1 MPRGDRTGPMG
12 AGPLTGRGYGYCSGY
27 AQPGYMHPGPG
38 MGYGGGMGW
47 GRGGGRG
54 FGWGRGLGWGR
65 AHRFWGPDY
74 GPGPWDVA
82 WGGAVAA
89 PTAEQEVADLK
100 AQAGMLQEQLD
111 LIQARMGELS
121 GKTDEA

>member
-12 AGPLTGRGYGYCSGY
+12 YGPRTGRGYGYCSGY
-27 AQPGYMHPGPG
+27 DQPGYMHPGPG

-47 GRGGGRG
+47 GRGWGRG

-74 GPGPWDVA
+74 GPGPRDVA
-82 WGGAVAA
+82 WGA
-89 PTAEQEVADLK
+89 PMAEPTPEVEVNDLK
-100 AQAGMLQEQLD
+100 AQASWLQEQLD
-111 LIQARMGELS
+111 AIQARMDELK
-121 GKTDEA
+121 GKTDDA